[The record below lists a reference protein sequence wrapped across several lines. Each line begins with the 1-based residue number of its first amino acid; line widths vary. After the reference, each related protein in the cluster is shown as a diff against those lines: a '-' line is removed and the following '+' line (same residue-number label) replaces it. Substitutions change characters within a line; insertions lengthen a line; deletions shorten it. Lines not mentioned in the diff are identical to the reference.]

1 VIGVGMGEDSRLTSG
16 AYKEIELIERHIKML
31 RITRENQPVGI
42 IRLSEILE
50 LPRHKVRYSLRMLE
64 RDGVIVATPD
74 GAVVSER
81 YECFMR
87 EMSEYLRELK
97 ERIEEVRAQI
107 PGT

>member
-1 VIGVGMGEDSRLTSG
+1 MGEDSRLTSG